1 MKVNADP
8 VRGAEQGHA
17 AAKET
22 RVEEVD
28 SIAHTRLL
36 GVGINPRLPVIAME
50 SRTRK
55 GKGRKLVCNLH
66 ISEA

>member
-8 VRGAEQGHA
+8 VRGAEQGNA

-28 SIAHTRLL
+28 SFAHTMLL
-36 GVGINPRLPVIAME
+36 GAGINPRLPVRAMDPGLE
-50 SRTRK
+50 
-55 GKGRKLVCNLH
+55 KGRGEC
-66 ISEA
+66 